1 MARPTKAELNT
12 ELGILAAKF
21 ASKLLELTAASAP
34 GPTNNPPKVKR
45 LLALLDA
52 TYKVAQSSVTNMQN
66 LASVRGV
73 GGDHLMDFALR
84 SIKRMNKE
92 FDNQVEKTNK
102 EIEAVEEAENKSKE
116 TAGKI
121 SRAATVANTGAV
133 VGTVPVIFNPAGTVL
148 LAQGTAEGAAAKVA
162 ETGKAA
168 AQMTQSADLINKC
181 RNVGQMPS
189 QLSGVFDAFNVPEAD
204 PGTVNFGSDV
214 FNF

>member
-1 MARPTKAELNT
+1 MARPTKAELNE
-12 ELGILAAKF
+12 ELVTLAAKF
-21 ASKLLELTAASAP
+21 ANKLLELTASSTP
-34 GPTNNPPKVKR
+34 GPSFNPPKTKR
-45 LLALLDA
+45 ILDLLNA
-52 TYKVAQSSVTNMQN
+52 TYKVAESSVTNMQN
-66 LASVRGV
+66 LSSVRGV

-84 SIKRMNKE
+84 SLKRMNKE

-102 EIEAVEEAENKSKE
+102 EIEAAEEVENKSKE

-121 SRAATVANTGAV
+121 SKAATVANTGAV
-133 VGTVPVIFNPAGTVL
+133 VGTVPVVFNPAGTVM
-148 LAQGTAEGAAAKVA
+148 LAQGTADGVAAEATEASKATAKMA
-162 ETGKAA
+162 
-168 AQMTQSADLINKC
+168 QSADLINNC

>member
-21 ASKLLELTAASAP
+21 ASKLVELTTASAP

-52 TYKVAQSSVTNMQN
+52 TYKVAESSVTNMQN
-66 LASVRGV
+66 LSSVRGV
-73 GGDHLMDFALR
+73 GGDHLMDFAYR
-84 SIKRMNKE
+84 SIQRMNKE

-102 EIEAVEEAENKSKE
+102 ELEAVVEAENKSKE
-116 TAGKI
+116 VAGNI
-121 SRAATVANTGAV
+121 SKAATVANTGAV
-133 VGTVPVIFNPAGTVL
+133 VGTVPVVFNPAGTVL
-148 LAQGTAEGAAAKVA
+148 LAQGTAEGVAAKA
-162 ETGKAA
+162 TETGKAA
-168 AQMTQSADLINKC
+168 AQMTQSADLINNC
-181 RNVGQMPS
+181 RNVGNMPS
-189 QLSGVFDAFNVPEAD
+189 QLSGVFDAFNVPEVD